1 MNISDN
7 EFLIFATFETP
18 ALNVILEN
26 EFETSL
32 CFIPYGCEYKEAA
45 RMKESTA
52 FTEAWNK
59 GSRWENNG
67 KWTIHCTRNLN
78 CNWILWYSS

>member
-1 MNISDN
+1 MKMKLLLLITNNSNVIVNISDN

-32 CFIPYGCEYKEAA
+32 CFIPYGGEYKEAA
-45 RMKESTA
+45 KMKESTA
-52 FTEAWNK
+52 FTEA
-59 GSRWENNG
+59 
-67 KWTIHCTRNLN
+67 
-78 CNWILWYSS
+78 